1 MPHNSSDEDFADN
14 IAFILRR
21 AQEASFAAYASI
33 VDQRGLRPGHYA
45 VLRII
50 HDQPSI
56 SQTELSRQ
64 VGRDKTTITPILQEF
79 EKKEMIRRDIDPVD
93 RRGRLLSLLPAGE
106 KYLLELR
113 ACASAHNA
121 SLNQIVGPDRQALL
135 DTLMRII
142 IGLDRH
148 AKLPPKK

>member
-33 VDQRGLRPGHYA
+33 VDQRGLRPGHYV

-50 HDQPSI
+50 HDQ
-56 SQTELSRQ
+56 LSRQ

-106 KYLLELR
+106 KYLSELR